1 MKLINKKIVLTGGTS
16 GIGLKLVEMLYPE
29 NTLYII
35 ARNEDKINK
44 LQNKYP
50 NIIALKADLT
60 KLYEVEAV
68 AKNLCSQTSNIDVLI
83 NNAAIQ
89 YTPSFS
95 DNNFTLDSINDE
107 ISVNLTSLCSLCYLL
122 LPLLNNSNSTVSK
135 KTAILN
141 VNSGLALA
149 PKKSSAIYCATKS
162 AVDSFSKS
170 LRLQLENT
178 GIEVLQAFLPVVD
191 TPMTY
196 GRGKKKMSIED
207 ACNAILKGLEK
218 GIANHDIGKV
228 KLLRILQRLFPAVAS
243 NIMRGY

>member
-35 ARNEDKINK
+35 ARNENKINK
-44 LQNKYP
+44 LQKKYP
-50 NIIALKADLT
+50 NIITLKADLM

-68 AKNLCSQTSNIDVLI
+68 AENLCSQTSNIDVLI

-95 DNNFTLDSINDE
+95 DNDFTLNSINDE

-122 LPLLNNSNSTVSK
+122 LPLLNTSHSTVSK
-135 KTAILN
+135 NTAILN

-149 PKKSSAIYCATKS
+149 PKKSSAVYCATKS

-178 GIEVLQAFLPVVD
+178 GIDVLQAFLPVVD

-196 GRGKKKMSIED
+196 GRGEKKMSIED

-218 GIANHDIGKV
+218 NIANHDIGKV
-228 KLLRILQRLFPAVAS
+228 KLLRILQRLLPAVAL
-243 NIMRGY
+243 NIMREY